1 MLTCP
6 QCQLENP
13 DNNRFCI
20 HCGTS
25 LCHKFCHECGTKVV
39 WHDLNCPICGVM
51 VGKTWRAILFGGI
64 ALSNMEPEHT
74 ETIADAYPD
83 MMVGGS
89 ATDTSLAT
97 TIDIMTKEISQER
110 KSLFTPS
117 ETQETNDPDF
127 PAAATS
133 SRVSERRENSEKIP
147 SINGDILSVKE
158 PEKPEDNQ
166 EILIAKTHEKDFSNE
181 ETSLSLLPPIPAN
194 TYLDSQQRYLI
205 IETVPERQIDTPFV
219 VTVLDCNPLQIPL
232 LKPLLETESKVPE
245 VVKPYVTLKSKF
257 PHSLPS
263 LHDAWEDVGQKV
275 ILMEDCSHW
284 PAFSQ
289 QWNDNQVSLEQL
301 VLFLQDMI
309 EFWMILDSLGCRQS
323 LLKSDNLRL
332 SPHSQP
338 DKLLICFQCLYPDA
352 PDAPPSLSDLGNF
365 WRNLF
370 IDSQRTLFGGLAE
383 LLTLLPKGDMNDI
396 EEVRSRLQ
404 EIQRELTGSD
414 EGEEEQKR
422 MNTSTVAMAH
432 SPEGENNFDEE
443 NICDSEESES
453 LPTNLYQLDDA
464 GGTDVGRQRAH
475 NEDCFS
481 ILAQCRKLE
490 SNQSRTFKAKGLYIL
505 CDGMGGHDHG
515 EVASQLAVDTLQ
527 RYFQEHWHDELPSET
542 TIFNGIIAANN
553 AIYAINQEKASFG
566 SGRMGTTLVLTLIHD
581 TKVAIAHLG
590 DSRVYRLEREGLL
603 EQLTV
608 DHEVGQREIKR
619 GIEPEIA
626 YSRPDA
632 YQLTQALGPRDETFL
647 EPDIQFFDLIDDT
660 LFVLAS
666 DGLTDNQLLEIHWQT
681 NLLPLLEPS
690 TSLEDG
696 VQDLIDLGNEYNG
709 HDNITAIV
717 VRALI

>member
-1 MLTCP
+1 MLICP

-39 WHDLNCPICGVM
+39 WHDLECPNCGVI

-64 ALSNMEPEHT
+64 ALSNIERDRLS
-74 ETIADAYPD
+74 TIADTSVD
-83 MMVGGS
+83 RMVGGS
-89 ATDTSLAT
+89 AKETPLAT
-97 TIDIMTKEISQER
+97 TTDVMTREISPMGE
-110 KSLFTPS
+110 SLFTS
-117 ETQETNDPDF
+117 LETEEKNALDITG
-127 PAAATS
+127 AATA
-133 SRVSERRENSEKIP
+133 SRVISQTENRENEP

-158 PEKPEDNQ
+158 PEIPDDSAAIILAKSKEKPSMKE
-166 EILIAKTHEKDFSNE
+166 AV
-181 ETSLSLLPPIPAN
+181 SLSLPPIPVG
-194 TYLDSQQRYLI
+194 TYLDSQQRYLL
-205 IETVPERQIDTPFV
+205 IETVPEREIDTPFAV
-219 VTVLDCNPLQIPL
+219 RVLDCNPLQIPL
-232 LKPLLETESKVPE
+232 LKPLLETESHVPA
-245 VVKPYVTLKSKF
+245 VVKPYLTLQSKF
-257 PHSLPS
+257 PHSLPT
-263 LHDAWEDVGQKV
+263 LHDAWEEEGQKV
-275 ILMEDCSHW
+275 ILMEDCSQW
-284 PAFSQ
+284 SEFAQ
-289 QWNDNQVSLEQL
+289 QWKDDRVSLEQL
-301 VLFLQDMI
+301 IFFLQDMI
-309 EFWMILDSLGCRQS
+309 ELWMLLDSLGCRQS

-332 SPHSQP
+332 SPHSP
-338 DKLLICFQCLYPDA
+338 LDKPLISFQYLYPDA

-383 LLTLLPKGDMNDI
+383 LLTSLPKGNMNDI

-404 EIQRELTGSD
+404 EIQRELTGD
-414 EGEEEQKR
+414 EAEEEQKI
-422 MNTSTVAMAH
+422 MNTSSVRDQ
-432 SPEGENNFDEE
+432 SLEGENYFDEE
-443 NICDSEESES
+443 NICESEESES
-453 LPTNLYQLDDA
+453 LRKNLYQLDDA

-481 ILAQCRKLE
+481 ILTQCYKSQ
-490 SNQSRTFKAKGLYIL
+490 SNEGRTFQGKGLYIL
-505 CDGMGGHDHG
+505 CDGMGGHDGG
-515 EVASQLAVDTLQ
+515 EIASQLAVDTL
-527 RYFQEHWHDELPSET
+527 REYFAEHWHDELPSEM
-542 TIFNGIIAANN
+542 TIFDGIIAANN

-566 SGRMGTTLVLTLIHD
+566 SGRMGTTLVLTLIQD

-590 DSRVYRLEREGLL
+590 DSRIYRLQRDGLL

-619 GIEPEIA
+619 GIEPEMA
-626 YSRPDA
+626 YARPDA
-632 YQLTQALGPRDETFL
+632 YQLTQALGPRDESFL

-681 NLLPLLEPS
+681 NLLPLLEPN

-696 VQDLIDLGNEYNG
+696 AQDLIDLGNEYNG

-717 VRALI
+717 IRALI

>member
-39 WHDLNCPICGVM
+39 WHDLECPNCGVI
-51 VGKTWRAILFGGI
+51 VGKIWRAIIFGGI
-64 ALSNMEPEHT
+64 ALSNIAREHT
-74 ETIADAYPD
+74 ETLTDTSVD
-83 MMVGGS
+83 RMVGGS
-89 ATDTSLAT
+89 AKEMPIARTTDV
-97 TIDIMTKEISQER
+97 MTREISAPESIFASWE
-110 KSLFTPS
+110 KE
-117 ETQETNDPDF
+117 ETRDLDITG
-127 PAAATS
+127 AATAS
-133 SRVSERRENSEKIP
+133 QVMEQTENQENIP
-147 SINGDILSVKE
+147 SINTDIFNAKKIEKE
-158 PEKPEDNQ
+158 HDSLLKSQEKGKK
-166 EILIAKTHEKDFSNE
+166 KTSIHKE
-181 ETSLSLLPPIPAN
+181 EERLSLPAIPAG

-205 IETVPERQIDTPFV
+205 MENVPERQIDTPFD
-219 VTVLDCNPLQIPL
+219 VTVLDCNPLQISL
-232 LKPLLETESKVPE
+232 LKLLLETESNIPP
-245 VVKPYVTLKSKF
+245 VVKPYLTLKSKF
-257 PHSLPS
+257 PHSLPTI
-263 LHDAWEDVGQKV
+263 HDAWEEEGQKV
-275 ILMEDCSHW
+275 ILMEDFSQE
-284 PAFSQ
+284 PEFSQ
-289 QWNDNQVSLEQL
+289 QWNDNRVSLEQL
-301 VLFLQDMI
+301 VLFLQEMI
-309 EFWMILDSLGCRQS
+309 ELWITLDSVGCRQS
-323 LLKSDNLRL
+323 LLKVDNLYL
-332 SPHSQP
+332 SPHSPP
-338 DKLLICFQCLYPDA
+338 DKTLISFQSLYPDC
-352 PDAPPSLSDLGNF
+352 PDAPPTLSDLGHF

-404 EIQRELTGSD
+404 EIQRELTGD
-414 EGEEEQKR
+414 EGEEEQKI
-422 MNTSTVAMAH
+422 MNTSSVMDQ
-432 SPEGENNFDEE
+432 SLEGENYFDEE
-443 NICDSEESES
+443 NMCDSEESES
-453 LPTNLYQLDDA
+453 LPKNLYQLDDA

-481 ILAQCRKLE
+481 ILTQCYKSE
-490 SNQSRTFKAKGLYIL
+490 SNQGRTFQGKGLYIL
-505 CDGMGGHDHG
+505 CDGMGGHDGG
-515 EVASQLAVDTLQ
+515 EIASQLAVDTLKK
-527 RYFQEHWHDELPSET
+527 YFAEHWHDELPSET
-542 TIFNGIIAANN
+542 TIFDGIIAANN

-566 SGRMGTTLVLTLIHD
+566 SGRMGTTLVLTLIQD

-590 DSRVYRLEREGLL
+590 DSRIYRLQRDGLL

-619 GIEPEIA
+619 GIEPEMA
-626 YSRPDA
+626 YARPDA

-647 EPDIQFFDLIDDT
+647 EPDIEFFDLIDDT

-681 NLLPLLEPS
+681 NLLPLLEPN

>member
-39 WHDLNCPICGVM
+39 WQDLKCPICGVM

-64 ALSNMEPEHT
+64 PLSNMEREHT
-74 ETIADAYPD
+74 ETIADASPD
-83 MMVGGS
+83 IMVGGS
-89 ATDTSLAT
+89 ATDTPLAT
-97 TIDIMTKEISQER
+97 TIDIMTREMSQER
-110 KSLFTPS
+110 ESLFTPS
-117 ETQETNDPDF
+117 ETQEANEPDF

-133 SRVSERRENSEKIP
+133 SRVNSPRENQEDIAP
-147 SINGDILSVKE
+147 INGDILRVKE
-158 PEKPEDNQ
+158 SETQEDSQ
-166 EILIAKTHEKDFSNE
+166 AIIQIQSHEKKSSNE
-181 ETSLSLLPPIPAN
+181 ATSLFLPPIPAG

-205 IETVPERQIDTPFV
+205 IETVPERPIDTPIA

-232 LKPLLETESKVPE
+232 LKPLLETDSEVPE

-257 PHSLPS
+257 PQALPS

-275 ILMEDCSHW
+275 ILIEDCS
-284 PAFSQ
+284 
-289 QWNDNQVSLEQL
+289 QWSEFAKQWKDDRVALEQL
-301 VLFLQDMI
+301 VLFLQDMVELWI
-309 EFWMILDSLGCRQS
+309 VLDSLGCCQS

-338 DKLLICFQCLYPDA
+338 HKLLICFQGLYPDS
-352 PDAPPSLSDLGNF
+352 PEAPPRLSDLGNL

-396 EEVRSRLQ
+396 EEVRSRLK
-404 EIQRELTGSD
+404 EIKRELTGSD
-414 EGEEEQKR
+414 ESEAEPKR
-422 MNTSTVAMAH
+422 MMPSIFSISH
-432 SPEGENNFDEE
+432 SPEIENNFEAE
-443 NICDSEESES
+443 TILDSEELES
-453 LPTNLYQLDDA
+453 LPTNLYKLDDA
-464 GGTDVGRQRAH
+464 GCTDVGRQRAH

-481 ILAQCRKLE
+481 ILVQCSKLE
-490 SNQSRTFKAKGLYIL
+490 SNQGRTFKAKGLYIL
-505 CDGMGGHDHG
+505 CDGMGGHDNG

-527 RYFQEHWHDELPSET
+527 RYFPEHWHDELPSET
-542 TIFNGIIAANN
+542 TIIDGIIAANN
-553 AIYAINQEKASFG
+553 AIYAINQEEASFG
-566 SGRMGTTLVLTLIHD
+566 SARMGTTLVMALIHD

-619 GIEPEIA
+619 GIAPEIA

-632 YQLTQALGPRDETFL
+632 YQLTQALGPRGESFL

-696 VQDLIDLGNEYNG
+696 VQDLIDLANEYNG